1 MIPVALQTR
10 YRELRQLRSKADPQ
24 LGVWLVVNRADG
36 NHCALKCLRENTL
49 VAADVLLH
57 LGSIPGIANRL
68 LFPFEQGVSDGIA
81 YELLPFPGDEVLP
94 LSDPVALALWPQ
106 LGRQIVGVLA
116 DALSILHTP
125 RQDKWVLHADIK
137 PSNVFLSRY
146 GTGAWEIRLG
156 DFDAAILAEGDA
168 VRAHLNRY
176 TVRSAAP
183 EVLGGATV
191 SHRADFWS
199 LGMLFAE
206 AVMGKHPL
214 ERLSAEAQR
223 NLLVTD
229 WNPSL
234 NRVDS
239 LEWRALLGG
248 LLQRD
253 PQKRWGIKEVD
264 AWLRNDR
271 AVIAS
276 GLNLVGEPATEVP
289 LWVAGTP
296 VYSARAL
303 AQAALLHW
311 EVIQ

>member
-10 YRELRQLRSKADPQ
+10 FKALRQLRSSADPA
-24 LGVWLVVNRADG
+24 LGVWLVANLADG
-36 NHCALKCLRENTL
+36 SRCALKCLRQDSL
-49 VAADVLLH
+49 VAEDVLQH
-57 LGSIPGIANRL
+57 LRSVPSIDNL
-68 LFPFEQGVSDGIA
+68 LLLPFEQGVSDGIA

-106 LGRQIVGVLA
+106 LGRLIVGALA
-116 DALSILHTP
+116 DALSLLHTP
-125 RQDKWVLHADIK
+125 RQGRWVLHADIK

-146 GTGAWEIRLG
+146 GTGVWEIRLG
-156 DFDAAILAEGDA
+156 DFDAAMLAEGEA
-168 VRAHLNRY
+168 VRDHPHRF
-176 TVRSAAP
+176 TVRNAAP
-183 EVLGGATV
+183 EVLGDATV
-191 SHRADFWS
+191 SKSADLWS

-206 AVMGKHPL
+206 AVLGKHPL
-214 ERLSAEAQR
+214 EGLSADAQR
-223 NLLVTD
+223 HLLVTD
-229 WNPSL
+229 WKPSL

-253 PQKRWGIKEVD
+253 PNMRWSLDQVY
-264 AWLRNDR
+264 AWMRNDR

-276 GLNLVGEPATEVP
+276 GLHLAGEPATEVP
-289 LWVAGTP
+289 LLIAGTP

-303 AQAALLHW
+303 AQAALRHW